1 MHLALFD
8 FDGTIST
15 RDTTWDFILR
25 ACGRRRVLSGFV
37 HLSPMILSY
46 SLKRISHHEA
56 KQAVIRHYFG
66 DWEKDAFIRAARH
79 YARTVV
85 PTIIRPEA
93 ASRINRHLGMGHT
106 VAVVTG
112 SLEVLLSEW
121 CTGVGVDLIA
131 TGIDLNSASIGLS
144 TRNCFREEKARRVR
158 EKYDLGSFE
167 TIYAY
172 GDSSGDREMMA
183 LAHERYYRRF
193 D

>member
-1 MHLALFD
+1 
-8 FDGTIST
+8 
-15 RDTTWDFILR
+15 
-25 ACGRRRVLSGFV
+25 
-37 HLSPMILSY
+37 
-46 SLKRISHHEA
+46 
-56 KQAVIRHYFG
+56 
-66 DWEKDAFIRAARH
+66 
-79 YARTVV
+79 
-85 PTIIRPEA
+85 
-93 ASRINRHLGMGHT
+93 